1 MESEEGKDQEEEGM
15 SSQMENRKKR
25 KNFRCACFALLAL
38 GIVSVAFWGYHFA
51 PYDPLETNFTQKL
64 MPPCTAHPFGTDNV
78 GRDVLSRVLC
88 GAGNSFKLVFL
99 MLAIVV
105 VIGTAVGI
113 ISGYFGGI
121 LDTVLMRITD
131 VLLAFPDTIFA
142 IAIVGMI
149 GPGLLHTVVA
159 LAFVWWTKYA
169 RMARGMTAV
178 IRNQDYVIQAQFG
191 GVRTPGILLRYV
203 LPNILP
209 QVIVMTALDV
219 GGMMLSLAGLSFLGL
234 ASQPPAP
241 EWGYMLYEGK
251 SYLQT
256 APWIMIFAGLAI
268 FLTVMVFNLLGDSLR
283 DVLDPKEWE

>member
-1 MESEEGKDQEEEGM
+1 MKRVEREAKEKM
-15 SSQMENRKKR
+15 SIQMENRKKR
-25 KNFRCACFALLAL
+25 KNIRCACFALLAL
-38 GIVSVAFWGYHFA
+38 GIVSVAFWGYRFA

-64 MPPCTAHPFGTDNV
+64 MPPSMAHPFGTDNV

-113 ISGYFGGI
+113 ISGYFGGV
-121 LDTVLMRITD
+121 LDTVLMRMTD
-131 VLLAFPDTIFA
+131 ILLAFPDTIFA